1 MADLPGRPVVPE
13 VDAAVDRDHAPDARA
28 EGQPDERHGSS
39 AGPEPQL
46 RQAERPRV
54 VDQRDRHTERGL
66 DRRPDRPPGPLARH
80 VHEESG
86 RALDGVVQPGDAD
99 ADRSDPGPAFQC
111 RLANFRR
118 APDDRLGSFQREC
131 RSLAL
136 VERAPVVA
144 LPLDNRPFE
153 IRDAEIDPEVLGRE
167 RHVSPVTL
175 VYAAATATM
184 IAPNSTCR
192 TASGIS
198 RTVRR
203 VVRIVRISAPTIV
216 PE

>member
-1 MADLPGRPVVPE
+1 MPTEAIPGQR
-13 VDAAVDRDHAPDARA
+13 
-28 EGQPDERHGSS
+28 SS
-39 AGPEPQL
+39 AAWPIS
-46 RQAERPRV
+46 AARPM
-54 VDQRDRHTERGL
+54 T
-66 DRRPDRPPGPLARH
+66 
-80 VHEESG
+80 
-86 RALDGVVQPGDAD
+86 ALGA
-99 ADRSDPGPAFQC
+99 
-111 RLANFRR
+111 
-118 APDDRLGSFQREC
+118 FQRER

-144 LPLDNRPFE
+144 LALDHRPFE
-153 IRDAEIDPEVLGRE
+153 IRDAEVDPEVVGRE
-167 RHVSPVTL
+167 CHVSPVTR

-198 RTVRR
+198 RTVRS